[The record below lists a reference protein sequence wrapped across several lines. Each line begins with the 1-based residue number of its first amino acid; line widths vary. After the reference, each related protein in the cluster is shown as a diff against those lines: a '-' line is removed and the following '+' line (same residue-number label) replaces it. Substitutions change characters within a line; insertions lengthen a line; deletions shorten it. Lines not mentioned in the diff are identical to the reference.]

1 MSDHCPL
8 LLDLTSDLGMGKRF
22 KFEAFWK
29 KEEGFN
35 QMVLDVWSSIP
46 HDGNPYV
53 VLDHKLRATT
63 KGLQKWSDK
72 WIGNVKLQIGIA
84 MGVIFRLEKAMDSRD
99 LSPQE
104 VRLR

>member
-1 MSDHCPL
+1 M
-8 LLDLTSDLGMGKRF
+8 LD
-22 KFEAFWK
+22 A
-29 KEEGFN
+29 
-35 QMVLDVWSSIP
+35 WSSTP

-53 VLDHKLRATT
+53 VLDHNLRETA

-84 MGVIFRLEKAMDSRD
+84 MEVIFRLEKAMDSRD

-104 VRLR
+104 IGLRRLLKKKLLGLCSLERSIARQ